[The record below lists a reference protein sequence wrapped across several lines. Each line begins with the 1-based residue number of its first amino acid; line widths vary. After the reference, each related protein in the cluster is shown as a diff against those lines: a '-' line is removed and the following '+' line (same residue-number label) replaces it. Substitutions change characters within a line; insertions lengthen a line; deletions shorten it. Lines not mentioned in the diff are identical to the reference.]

1 MWGDSAVGNAI
12 VHFEIIGKDAPGVK
26 AFYSELFGWKIGDLM
41 PDMGNYGLI
50 DEASSGLAG
59 GVGQSDDGAPRVT
72 VYAQADDLQATLD
85 HAVALGGSIVMGPT
99 PIPGVT
105 TLALFADPDGNV
117 IGLTTGTSS

>member
-1 MWGDSAVGNAI
+1 MGNPI
-12 VHFEIIGKDAPGVK
+12 VHFEIIGKDAARVK

-50 DEASSGLAG
+50 DAESSGIPG

-72 VYAQADDLQATLD
+72 VYAEATDIQATLD
-85 HAVALGGSIVMGPT
+85 HAVALGATVVMAPT
-99 PIPGVT
+99 EIPGVT

-117 IGLTTGTSS
+117 IGLTTGMSS